1 MKRPHIDLVN
11 INWDLNSAW
20 RWPAPIRAVVIIFSA
35 LLLGIIC
42 FNYDTQH
49 ELNELQILKQ
59 DEMQLK
65 TVFEIKQ
72 KQTGDLIDQQAQSNV
87 IESQWLDMADKMPK
101 EESASTLL
109 HTISQMGI
117 HYNLEFRSLQLLPKV
132 HQNVFDELP
141 VHMEVIGKYN
151 DLYAFMRELEQIA
164 PLVTLHD
171 LTISSQDNLQTN
183 KLNNRLVLNLLIK
196 AYRESLSENTKK
208 NVAQ

>member
-1 MKRPHIDLVN
+1 MVN

-20 RWPAPIRAVVIIFSA
+20 SWPAPIRVVVIVFSA
-35 LLLGIIC
+35 LLLAIIC

-59 DEMQLK
+59 NEIQLK

-72 KQTGDLIDQQAQSNV
+72 KQTGDLIDQQTQFNV
-87 IESQWLDMADKMPK
+87 IESQWLDMAVKMPK

-132 HQNVFDELP
+132 PQNVFDELP
-141 VHMEVIGKYN
+141 IHMEVIGKYN

>member
-1 MKRPHIDLVN
+1 LVN

-35 LLLGIIC
+35 LLLAIIC

-132 HQNVFDELP
+132 PQNVFDELP
-141 VHMEVIGKYN
+141 IHMEVIGKYN

>member
-35 LLLGIIC
+35 LLLAIIC

-132 HQNVFDELP
+132 PQNVFDELP
-141 VHMEVIGKYN
+141 IHMEVIGKYN

-196 AYRESLSENTKK
+196 TYRESLSENTKK

>member
-1 MKRPHIDLVN
+1 MKRPHLDLVN

-20 RWPAPIRAVVIIFSA
+20 SWPAPIRVVVIIFSA
-35 LLLGIIC
+35 LLLAIIC

-59 DEMQLK
+59 NEMQLK

-72 KQTGDLIDQQAQSNV
+72 KQTGDLIDQQAKSNV
-87 IESQWLDMADKMPK
+87 IESQWLDMAVKMPK
-101 EESASTLL
+101 EESASKLL

-132 HQNVFDELP
+132 PQNVFEELP
-141 VHMEVIGKYN
+141 IHMEVIGKYN
-151 DLYAFMRELEQIA
+151 DLYTFMRELEQIA

-171 LTISSQDNLQTN
+171 LTISSQDNL
-183 KLNNRLVLNLLIK
+183 K
-196 AYRESLSENTKK
+196 A
-208 NVAQ
+208 

>member
-35 LLLGIIC
+35 LLLAIIC

>member
-35 LLLGIIC
+35 LLLAIIC

-132 HQNVFDELP
+132 PQNVFDELP
-141 VHMEVIGKYN
+141 IHMEVIGKYN
-151 DLYAFMRELEQIA
+151 DLYAFMRELEQIV